1 VQGAAKFVQRLW
13 RLVGELASLAA
24 PAGTLAPGTFSASA
38 MEIRRTVHM
47 SLITLEDDIERLR
60 FNRAVAQVHDLA
72 NKLSA
77 AIGAVE
83 TTKIGQD
90 IRAAFREA
98 ADILVMMIAPM
109 MPHLAEECW
118 AALGHADMAAE
129 AGWPVADRA
138 LVVEDTIAL
147 PVQVNGRKRAD
158 LVVARDAG
166 RAAIEAAAV
175 ALEPVRRALD
185 GRPVKK
191 IIIVPQRIVNVVS

>member
-1 VQGAAKFVQRLW
+1 
-13 RLVGELASLAA
+13 
-24 PAGTLAPGTFSASA
+24 
-38 MEIRRTVHM
+38 MEIRRAVHM
-47 SLITLEDDIERLR
+47 SLIKVEEDIDRLR

-83 TTKIGQD
+83 TTNPGGD
-90 IRAAFREA
+90 MRAAFREA
-98 ADILVMMIAPM
+98 ADILVLMIAPM

-118 AALGHADMAAE
+118 ALLGHADLAAE
-129 AGWPVADRA
+129 TAWPVADRA
-138 LVVEDTIAL
+138 LVVADTIAL

-166 RAAIEAAAV
+166 RAAIEAAAL
-175 ALEPVRRALD
+175 ALDPVRRALD

-191 IIIVPQRIVNVVS
+191 IIIVPQRIVNVVG